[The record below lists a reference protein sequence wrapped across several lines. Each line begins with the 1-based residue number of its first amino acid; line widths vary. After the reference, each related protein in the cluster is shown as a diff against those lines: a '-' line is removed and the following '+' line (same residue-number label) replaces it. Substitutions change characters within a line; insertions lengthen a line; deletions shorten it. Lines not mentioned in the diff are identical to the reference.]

1 MVNVNSINL
10 DSNLD
15 DIDRQIIAAL
25 QKDGREAFA
34 QIAERLNVSPG
45 MIRTRYNRLVEMGV
59 LRVVAI
65 TNPLR
70 MGYNT
75 MALIG
80 IKAVTGKL
88 MEVASRIA
96 ALDEVIY
103 LIVVSGGYDIIA
115 EVVCRDQD
123 DLLQFLTERL
133 YKIDGVRET
142 ESFMH
147 LKIMKEIYF

>member
-15 DIDRQIIAAL
+15 YIDRQIIAAL

>member
-1 MVNVNSINL
+1 MVNTNSTIPGNDL
-10 DSNLD
+10 DE
-15 DIDRQIIAAL
+15 IDRQIIAAL

-34 QIAERLNVSPG
+34 QIAERLQVSPG

-70 MGYNT
+70 MGFQT

-80 IKAVTGKL
+80 IKADGNRLLEISEK
-88 MEVASRIA
+88 IA

-103 LIVVSGGYDIIA
+103 LIVVSGAYDILA
-115 EVVCRDQD
+115 EVVCRDQNH
-123 DLLQFLTERL
+123 LLQFLTERL
-133 YKIDGVRET
+133 YKIDGIRES

-147 LKIMKEIYF
+147 LKIVKEVYF